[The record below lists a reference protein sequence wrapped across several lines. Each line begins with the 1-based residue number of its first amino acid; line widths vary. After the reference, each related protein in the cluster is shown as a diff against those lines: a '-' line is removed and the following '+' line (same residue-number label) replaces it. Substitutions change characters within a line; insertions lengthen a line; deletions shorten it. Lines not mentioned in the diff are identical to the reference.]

1 MLLCDTGSR
10 LHGVIMESADNK
22 FHIRTVLHTDIDQL
36 LELEKEW
43 PPNARASEEELV
55 FRINRFQQGFFIAED
70 ETGIIAS
77 IISHPYNYQPDNLSN
92 FKNWEMVVKQCYQSN
107 EDLSALNALY
117 IVSGTSKP
125 TRHGGDVF
133 DGGVMHVVELGK
145 KLGKQYAVAGC
156 ILPGY
161 ARYIENHGP
170 ISAVDYVFTQKHNR
184 YLDPL
189 VDRYRKLGFNVPVPQ
204 HVISDYFPH
213 EASLNYSALVV
224 RELNGS

>member
-1 MLLCDTGSR
+1 MLLCDLEIQVYG
-10 LHGVIMESADNK
+10 LIMTNK
-22 FHIRTVLHTDIDQL
+22 NNTFHIRAVLATDIDQL
-36 LELEKEW
+36 LELENEW
-43 PPNARASEEELV
+43 PPNARASKEKLL

-77 IISHPYNYQPDNLSN
+77 IISHPYHYQSDDISNY
-92 FKNWEMVVKQCYQSN
+92 KNWQSVVKQCYQST
-107 EDLSALNALY
+107 EDLNKLNSLY

-133 DGGVMHVVELGK
+133 DGGVMHVVELGE
-145 KLGKQYAVAGC
+145 KLGKQHVVGGC

-161 ARYIENHGP
+161 ARYIEKHGP
-170 ISAVDYVFTQKHNR
+170 ISAVDYVFEHKHNR

-189 VDRYRKLGFNVPVPQ
+189 IDRYRKLKFHVPDPQ
-204 HVISDYFPH
+204 HVIADYFPH

-224 RELNGS
+224 RDL